1 MFRNILLKCD
11 ISIYGIFSNTDAEEE
26 KMPFCPNC
34 GREVRPEAA
43 FCPSCGYN
51 LKSAALVP
59 PPAASAAKPSTPLKH
74 KSPGIAAVLALVPG
88 LFGLMGIGHIYV
100 GRVKR
105 GISLLVVGIILAALS
120 YGSILL
126 GLVAYEL
133 GVAAIVFGIIL
144 LILWIW
150 QILNAY
156 SLAKQFNKA
165 VEETGK
171 EPW

>member
-1 MFRNILLKCD
+1 M
-11 ISIYGIFSNTDAEEE
+11 
-26 KMPFCPNC
+26 
-34 GREVRPEAA
+34 
-43 FCPSCGYN
+43 
-51 LKSAALVP
+51 
-59 PPAASAAKPSTPLKH
+59 
-74 KSPGIAAVLALVPG
+74 
-88 LFGLMGIGHIYV
+88 

-165 VEETGK
+165 VTQA
-171 EPW
+171 PQIF

>member
-1 MFRNILLKCD
+1 
-11 ISIYGIFSNTDAEEE
+11 
-26 KMPFCPNC
+26 
-34 GREVRPEAA
+34 VR
-43 FCPSCGYN
+43 
-51 LKSAALVP
+51 
-59 PPAASAAKPSTPLKH
+59 
-74 KSPGIAAVLALVPG
+74 
-88 LFGLMGIGHIYV
+88 
-100 GRVKR
+100 RVKR
-105 GISLLVVGIILAALS
+105 GIVLLIVGIILAALS
-120 YGSILL
+120 YGSMLL

-133 GVAAIVFGIIL
+133 GVAAIIFGIIL